1 VIDRAEDG
9 DGEAFRPARGGP
21 VDAEGAGPSS
31 TDSPVTDDAPA
42 NAVRTDGVLTSSE
55 QRAAA
60 SRRYQD
66 TVDHTYDVA
75 RVEAAED
82 AGSQSPAAP
91 PPDAQPQ
98 GASASEEGGARDRDP
113 DADAEPE
120 GTDARDSEAESTEAR
135 DAESPETEAES
146 PAQEAPDGEGAEAQD
161 AWAEALPGL
170 RAAWERHQ
178 QRYPE
183 RTRPTPS
190 SQADGGWLADGGRK
204 LSPEQNA
211 EASKACED
219 IRAEGREVILPAM
232 ERVEAADPD
241 RRLAGLEHMLKGE
254 DRLKEKIAD
263 EMTAKPELTIS
274 KAVDSVVDPVR
285 FTFAYSPQRYAE
297 GTLSDVEQLKSEGFE
312 LVKLKNLWTDDQYK
326 GINSQWRRPETGLRF
341 EVQFHTPES
350 LEAKELTH
358 KAYERIRSTAS
369 PAERREL
376 KAYQRQVNAQLVT
389 PPGTAEIKDFP
400 EKR

>member
-9 DGEAFRPARGGP
+9 DGDAFRPALDGP
-21 VDAEGAGPSS
+21 ADAERADGSS
-31 TDSPVTDDAPA
+31 ADSPVTHDAPDT
-42 NAVRTDGVLTSSE
+42 AVRSDGVLTSSE

-75 RVEAAED
+75 RVEAAE
-82 AGSQSPAAP
+82 
-91 PPDAQPQ
+91 PD
-98 GASASEEGGARDRDP
+98 
-113 DADAEPE
+113 
-120 GTDARDSEAESTEAR
+120 GTDARDSEAESPEVPDAEVSDAEAPEAEAPEAEGEGREGAEAR
-135 DAESPETEAES
+135 DA
-146 PAQEAPDGEGAEAQD
+146 
-161 AWAEALPGL
+161 WAAALPEL
-170 RAAWERHQ
+170 RAAWEKHEQ
-178 QRYPE
+178 NYPE
-183 RTRPTPS
+183 RTRPAPR
-190 SQADGGWLADGGRK
+190 SQADGGWLADGGRR

-232 ERVEAADPD
+232 ERVEAADSG

-263 EMTAKPELTIS
+263 EMTAKPALAIGN
-274 KAVDSVVDPVR
+274 AVDTVVDPVR
-285 FTFAYSPQRYAE
+285 FTFTYSPQRYAE
-297 GTLSDVEQLKSEGFE
+297 GTLSDVERLKSEGFE

-369 PAERREL
+369 PAERQEL
-376 KAYQRQVNAQLVT
+376 KVYQRQVNALLDT
-389 PPGTAEIKDFP
+389 PPGTAEIKDS
-400 EKR
+400 RRSDD